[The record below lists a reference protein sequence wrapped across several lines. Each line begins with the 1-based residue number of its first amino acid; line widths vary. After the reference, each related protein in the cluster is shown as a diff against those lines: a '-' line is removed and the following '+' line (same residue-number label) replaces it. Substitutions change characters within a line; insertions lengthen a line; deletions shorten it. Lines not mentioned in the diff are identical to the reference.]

1 MYYTQNTEGYIINI
15 KDKSLV
21 IDMFSDKPIHLDNAI
36 IIHEKVNTQDTH
48 KEYIQSSLMTVQ
60 SLMTLESPK
69 ETVLDVYYFFTKLN
83 DILYFVHDYE
93 RDILFTKILEDN
105 YIPLLDKISHI
116 ISEILKLYALYT
128 IYTDNSI
135 DNKSTNYLLSLI
147 PKRCNIIIKI
157 LSKLEYINDLD
168 IDFLFNNYHYLLN
181 NNMLLIQKH
190 LSLKF
195 NNDIAEEISKQFV
208 KLVVKED
215 YRTLLFI
222 PDHKITYEIVRFA
235 IECNNRASSCISE

>member
-15 KDKSLV
+15 KDNSLV

-36 IIHEKVNTQDTH
+36 IIHEKVETQ
-48 KEYIQSSLMTVQ
+48 
-60 SLMTLESPK
+60 ESII
-69 ETVLDVYYFFTKLN
+69 TRQVVLDVYYFFTKLN

-93 RDILFTKILEDN
+93 RDILFAKLLEDN
-105 YIPLLDKISHI
+105 YIPLLDKIKDI
-116 ISEILKLYALYT
+116 ISVILKLYALYT

>member
-1 MYYTQNTEGYIINI
+1 MYYTQNIEGYIINI

-36 IIHEKVNTQDTH
+36 IIHEKVNT
-48 KEYIQSSLMTVQ
+48 
-60 SLMTLESPK
+60 LESPK
-69 ETVLDVYYFFTKLN
+69 ETVLDVYYFFNKLD

-93 RDILFTKILEDN
+93 RDILFAKLIEDN

-147 PKRCNIIIKI
+147 PKQCNIIMKI

-195 NNDIAEEISKQFV
+195 NNDIAEQISKQFV

-235 IECNNRASSCISE
+235 IECNNRSLSCIV

>member
-21 IDMFSDKPIHLDNAI
+21 IDMFSDEPIHLDNAI
-36 IIHEKVNTQDTH
+36 IIHEKVNTLDTQDTH
-48 KEYIQSSLMTVQ
+48 KEYI
-60 SLMTLESPK
+60 
-69 ETVLDVYYFFTKLN
+69 LDVYYFFTKLN

-93 RDILFTKILEDN
+93 RDILFAKLLEN
-105 YIPLLDKISHI
+105 NSIPLLDKIKDI
-116 ISEILKLYALYT
+116 ISVILKLYALYT

-135 DNKSTNYLLSLI
+135 DNKSTNYLLSLV
-147 PKRCNIIIKI
+147 PKRCNIIMKI
-157 LSKLEYINDLD
+157 LSNLEYINDLD

-181 NNMLLIQKH
+181 NNMLLIQKY

-235 IECNNRASSCISE
+235 IECNNRALDCIIHKI

>member
-1 MYYTQNTEGYIINI
+1 MYYTQNIEGYIINI

-36 IIHEKVNTQDTH
+36 IIHEKVNT
-48 KEYIQSSLMTVQ
+48 
-60 SLMTLESPK
+60 LESDVPK

-93 RDILFTKILEDN
+93 RDILFAKLIEDN

-168 IDFLFNNYHYLLN
+168 IDFL
-181 NNMLLIQKH
+181 
-190 LSLKF
+190 SL
-195 NNDIAEEISKQFV
+195 
-208 KLVVKED
+208 
-215 YRTLLFI
+215 
-222 PDHKITYEIVRFA
+222 
-235 IECNNRASSCISE
+235 

>member
-15 KDKSLV
+15 KDNSLV

-36 IIHEKVNTQDTH
+36 IIHEKVETQ
-48 KEYIQSSLMTVQ
+48 
-60 SLMTLESPK
+60 ESII
-69 ETVLDVYYFFTKLN
+69 TRQVVLDVYYFFTKLN

-93 RDILFTKILEDN
+93 RDILFAKLLEDN
-105 YIPLLDKISHI
+105 YIPLLDKIKDI
-116 ISEILKLYALYT
+116 ISVILKLYALYT

-181 NNMLLIQKH
+181 NNMLLIQKY

-195 NNDIAEEISKQFV
+195 NNDIVEEICKQFI
-208 KLVVKED
+208 KLVIKED
-215 YRTLLFI
+215 YRTLLFF
-222 PDHKITYEIVRFA
+222 PDHKITNEIVRFA
-235 IECNNRASSCISE
+235 IKCNNRALDCIII

>member
-1 MYYTQNTEGYIINI
+1 MYYTQNIEGYIINI

-36 IIHEKVNTQDTH
+36 IIHEKVNT
-48 KEYIQSSLMTVQ
+48 
-60 SLMTLESPK
+60 LESDVPK
-69 ETVLDVYYFFTKLN
+69 ETVLDVYYFFNKLD

-93 RDILFTKILEDN
+93 RDILFAKLIEDN

-147 PKRCNIIIKI
+147 PKQCNIIMKI

-181 NNMLLIQKH
+181 NNMLLIQKY

-195 NNDIAEEISKQFV
+195 NNDIVEEICKQFI
-208 KLVVKED
+208 KLVIKED
-215 YRTLLFI
+215 YRTLLFF
-222 PDHKITYEIVRFA
+222 PDHKITNEIVRFA
-235 IECNNRASSCISE
+235 IKCNNRALDCIII

>member
-21 IDMFSDKPIHLDNAI
+21 KDIFSDEPIHLDNAI
-36 IIHEKVNTQDTH
+36 IIHEKVNTLDTH
-48 KEYIQSSLMTVQ
+48 REYI
-60 SLMTLESPK
+60 
-69 ETVLDVYYFFTKLN
+69 LDVYYFFSKLN
-83 DILYFVHDYE
+83 DILYFIHDYE
-93 RDILFTKILEDN
+93 RDILFAKLLEN
-105 YIPLLDKISHI
+105 NSIPLLDKIKDI
-116 ISEILKLYALYT
+116 ISVILKLYALYT
-128 IYTDNSI
+128 IYTDKSI
-135 DNKSTNYLLSLI
+135 DNKSTNYLLSLV

-195 NNDIAEEISKQFV
+195 NNDIAEEISKQFI
-208 KLVVKED
+208 KLVIKED

-222 PDHKITYEIVRFA
+222 PDHKITYEIIRFA

>member
-1 MYYTQNTEGYIINI
+1 MYYTQNTEGYIINM

-21 IDMFSDKPIHLDNAI
+21 IDMFSDEPIHLDNAI
-36 IIHEKVNTQDTH
+36 IIHEKIETQNTH
-48 KEYIQSSLMTVQ
+48 KEV
-60 SLMTLESPK
+60 
-69 ETVLDVYYFFTKLN
+69 VLDVYYFFTKLN

-93 RDILFTKILEDN
+93 RDILFAKLLEDN
-105 YIPLLDKISHI
+105 SISLLDKISHI

-128 IYTDNSI
+128 IYTDKSI
-135 DNKSTNYLLSLI
+135 DNKSTNYLLSLV

-222 PDHKITYEIVRFA
+222 PDHKITYEIIRFA
-235 IECNNRASSCISE
+235 IECNNRASKNCNIVHKFNTLV

>member
-1 MYYTQNTEGYIINI
+1 MYYAQNTEGYIINI

-21 IDMFSDKPIHLDNAI
+21 IDMFSNKPIHLDNAI
-36 IIHEKVNTQDTH
+36 IIHEKVNTQDIH
-48 KEYIQSSLMTVQ
+48 KETVQ
-60 SLMTLESPK
+60 SAMVTQESQK

-93 RDILFTKILEDN
+93 RDILFAKLLENN
-105 YIPLLDKISHI
+105 YIPLLDKIKDI
-116 ISEILKLYALYT
+116 ISIILKLYALYT

-135 DNKSTNYLLSLI
+135 DNKSTKYLLSLI
-147 PKRCNIIIKI
+147 PKHCNIIMKI

-168 IDFLFNNYHYLLN
+168 IDFLFNNYNYLLN
-181 NNMLLIQKH
+181 NNMLLIQKY

-222 PDHKITYEIVRFA
+222 PDHKITYEIIKFA
-235 IECNNRASSCISE
+235 IECNNRASNCINDYIM